1 MKTFKEYLTEAQK
14 TYSVRI
20 KVAGELPEGFEKSL
34 KDHMTKYETVNFKK
48 VASTPIQEHPHE
60 FPRLKN
66 MEVTIF
72 DAEAEYPISFQQLE
86 EVLTAQFGIAPDHLR
101 VKHPEDQTE
110 LTMDDDAE
118 YEPKLQ
124 DAEYKDDTA
133 TGEPLYGDEYN
144 MSLFKEL
151 MKQRKEEETHQ
162 GEGKLV
168 DMGQEETATP
178 VPTAKS

>member
-1 MKTFKEYLTEAQK
+1 
-14 TYSVRI
+14 
-20 KVAGELPEGFEKSL
+20 
-34 KDHMTKYETVNFKK
+34 
-48 VASTPIQEHPHE
+48 
-60 FPRLKN
+60 

-72 DAEAEYPISFQQLE
+72 DVDAEYPISFQQLE
-86 EVLTAQFGIAPDHLR
+86 EMLTATFGITPDHLR
-101 VKHPEDQTE
+101 VKHPQDQTE
-110 LTMDDDAE
+110 LTTDDGE
-118 YEPKLQ
+118 YESKLQ

-178 VPTAKS
+178 VPTSKS

>member
-1 MKTFKEYLTEAQK
+1 
-14 TYSVRI
+14 
-20 KVAGELPEGFEKSL
+20 
-34 KDHMTKYETVNFKK
+34 
-48 VASTPIQEHPHE
+48 
-60 FPRLKN
+60 
-66 MEVTIF
+66 
-72 DAEAEYPISFQQLE
+72 
-86 EVLTAQFGIAPDHLR
+86 VLTATFGIAPDHLR

-110 LTMDDDAE
+110 LTMDDDQE

-162 GEGKLV
+162 GEGKV
-168 DMGQEETATP
+168 VEMGQEETATP
-178 VPTAKS
+178 VPTSKK